1 MSRPTVGCKSMLRN
15 EIAEKKRQRVDKLL
29 DDKVPPAEIRK
40 RIMEEFGTGV
50 ANTYLYQRFHEKN
63 GTRPTRNQRR
73 KKPKPKPKAKKKS
86 TDLAVVHRPTEPIDV
101 TVTAHPSQ
109 AVDVLLSSLLRA
121 MRAEGVDSVM
131 IRADGRATVYHV
143 VSREVQIR

>member
-1 MSRPTVGCKSMLRN
+1 MLRN
-15 EIAEKKRQRVDKLL
+15 EIAEKKRQRVEELL

-40 RIMEEFGTGV
+40 IVLEEFGTGV

-63 GTRPTRNQRR
+63 GTKPSRNQRPKSKKSKLKR
-73 KKPKPKPKAKKKS
+73 SKPKSKPT
-86 TDLAVVHRPTEPIDV
+86 TDLVVRKTEPLDV

-109 AVDVLLSSLLRA
+109 AVDVLLGSLLRA